1 LATLDGGALLQNIPT
16 IWRKMQ
22 HLALAMPITAIAA
35 AGIAFGI
42 AKPAFAEFEIQ
53 EADIEKGE
61 IELEY
66 RGALHWGL
74 ADPDF
79 DPLRQSHE
87 FEMQMGITDYWLISV
102 TPNLEQSLGDNLEA
116 SSIEVGTQFQFL
128 KRKGNGVAL
137 AFQASYAQATVQ
149 GNANEIEFG
158 PIVEVVEG
166 PVSFTFDPLFTKQQG
181 EFADQEGLGFE
192 YGWQLKYQ
200 LKSRWAL
207 ALEMFGEIDDLANP
221 GSFND
226 QNHSLGPTLYYTFG
240 KVDTDEGTAADED
253 DDKKDEKSGREAAT
267 LTLGVGLQ
275 FGLTGATSDT
285 ALKLNG
291 QLEF

>member
-1 LATLDGGALLQNIPT
+1 LQNMQT

-22 HLALAMPITAIAA
+22 HLALAMPITAVAA
-35 AGIAFGI
+35 AGMASVTVR
-42 AKPAFAEFEIQ
+42 PALAEFEIQ
-53 EADIEKGE
+53 EADIERGE

-74 ADPDF
+74 ADPGF
-79 DPLRQSHE
+79 DPLHQSHE

-102 TPNLEQSLGDNLEA
+102 TPSLQQPLGDNLEE
-116 SSIEVGTQFQFL
+116 SSIEVGTQLQFL
-128 KRKGNGVAL
+128 KRKGDGLAL
-137 AFQASYAQATVQ
+137 AFQASYEQATVQ
-149 GNANEIEFG
+149 GNANEIQFG

-166 PVSFTFDPLFTKQQG
+166 PVSFIFDPLFTKQQG
-181 EFADQEGLGFE
+181 EFANQEGLGFE

-240 KVDTDEGTAADED
+240 KVDTNEGAKADED
-253 DDKKDEKSGREAAT
+253 DNSKDEKSGGESAT